1 MTDEFINKVTLDCLL
16 NKELYYK
23 YNNVTKNNKKD
34 KKFYKKRIYNLTR
47 DLLVNKEQDLCFP
60 VDVNYAFD
68 NYVNTCI
75 AYFKNL
81 DKTDILQDDYKDI
94 RDTITIPSVINE
106 ETLENA
112 DKLLM
117 RSIQLTSLDSFVTKK
132 VSKKKEIILPQQKEI
147 NLKDPILKTKGIQ
160 KKNITN
166 KYDEIKDTKVQIANR
181 ETKKQEV

>member
-1 MTDEFINKVTLDCLL
+1 MSDEFINRVTMDCLL
-16 NKELYYK
+16 NKGQYYK
-23 YNNVTKNNKKD
+23 SSTVTRTNNRKD

-47 DLLVNKEQDLCFP
+47 DLLVNKEQELCFP
-60 VDVNYAFD
+60 ADISSAFD

-94 RDTITIPSVINE
+94 VEPIQHGINE
-106 ETLENA
+106 QSIEKA

-117 RSIQLTSLDSFVTKK
+117 RSIQLTPLDSFVTKK
-132 VSKKKEIILPQQKEI
+132 VSIKKEIILPQQKEI
-147 NLKDPILKTKGIQ
+147 NLKDPVLKTKGL

-166 KYDEIKDTKVQIANR
+166 KYDEIKDTKGKEEIKN
-181 ETKKQEV
+181 EEV

>member
-1 MTDEFINKVTLDCLL
+1 MSDEFINRVTMDCLL
-16 NKELYYK
+16 NKGQYYK
-23 YNNVTKNNKKD
+23 SSTVTRNNKKD

-47 DLLVNKEQDLCFP
+47 DLIVNKEQEMCFP
-60 VDVNYAFD
+60 ADIGSAFD

-94 RDTITIPSVINE
+94 VEPIQTDINE
-106 ETLENA
+106 QSIEKA

-117 RSIQLTSLDSFVTKK
+117 RSIQFTPLDNFVTKK
-132 VSKKKEIILPQQKEI
+132 VSIKKEIILPQQKEI
-147 NLKDPILKTKGIQ
+147 NLKDPVLKTKGL

-166 KYDEIKDTKVQIANR
+166 KYDEIKDTKGKEEIKN
-181 ETKKQEV
+181 EEV